1 MGGAVS
7 AFSLVTGLS
16 TAKAMSDIRLLC
28 INLDWRTHH
37 EAHGIV
43 SVADNKRG

>member
-1 MGGAVS
+1 MDSAGA
-7 AFSLVTGLS
+7 AFSRITGFS

-28 INLDWRTHH
+28 FKLDQRADH

>member
-1 MGGAVS
+1 MDSAGA
-7 AFSLVTGLS
+7 ALSLVTGFS